1 MSAGRYALLV
11 ATGTYDD
18 RALSRLRS
26 PARDAHALAEVLGDP
41 RIGDFEVSTVVD
53 GRHREVTRAIERFF
67 LDRRRDDLLLLH
79 LSCHGLKNDRG
90 ELHFAAA
97 DTDRRLLASTS
108 VPAPFVQRQ
117 MNACRARSVVL
128 LLDCC
133 YSGAF
138 LAGSKG
144 DTTVHVHDELAGHG
158 RAVLTATNRTE
169 YAWEGE
175 RITALDPEPSRFTG
189 AVVRGLRSG
198 EADGNRDG
206 LIDVHELYDY
216 VYEELHSA
224 GAEQRPQ
231 MWAELEHRVV
241 VARSVLRPLPPVRR
255 ESGGPPVRRRGEPPV
270 RESGEP
276 AVQGG
281 GGASVGG
288 GGEPSAR
295 GGRGPAAHG
304 GGGALVRGGGEPR
317 VREDAAAPAPVP
329 HPVPSS
335 EVAPAPVAGRSVS
348 ALAPLALLTRAM
360 TGLTCMADAES
371 RRRFAAVL
379 GDRVGRPVDL
389 RGVRQREDV
398 VALVRAGLDQDDGP
412 VGLIMTIAVFEG
424 EKTAHRVWM
433 TLDPDDGP
441 PVRRRFVDPGP
452 DSAARGPWL
461 LLRLTEAMC
470 ALSCMRD
477 PQERLLF
484 ASVLGEELGRRIDLR
499 GTRMREDV
507 VALVRAALQVPQ
519 GEEALVLAVRILE
532 GDPAAEDIARLI
544 DGTGRPP

>member
-108 VPAPFVQRQ
+108 VPAPFVRRQ

-270 RESGEP
+270 RESG
-276 AVQGG
+276 
-281 GGASVGG
+281 
-288 GGEPSAR
+288 
-295 GGRGPAAHG
+295 GPP
-304 GGGALVRGGGEPR
+304 VRGGGEPP
-317 VREDAAAPAPVP
+317 VREDVGHPARPTRPPVP
-329 HPVPSS
+329 PPTAVLP
-335 EVAPAPVAGRSVS
+335 PVAGRSVS

-424 EKTAHRVWM
+424 EETAHRVWR

-484 ASVLGEELGRRIDLR
+484 ASVLGEELGRRIELR